1 MPGCHDAGGFLHRI
15 GGFLRS
21 GGRGRRGARARVRG
35 APRRRYR
42 RVKTHR
48 VERIPKNQTARRR
61 GRTGQN
67 VGIMRFLPPSCLS
80 RLFCMV
86 GILSIRWIS
95 VPDQDGLDTRRSG
108 LTRDQGEHAALMGFL
123 GERGATM
130 RIPQRVLHRAQAVL
144 DGTDP
149 LIKLRIAL
157 VVNAAQVA

>member
-1 MPGCHDAGGFLHRI
+1 MRAGFCTESADFYAVAGG
-15 GGFLRS
+15 
-21 GGRGRRGARARVRG
+21 GAEVRG
-35 APRRRYR
+35 QGCAELHGEDIAGE
-42 RVKTHR
+42 THR
-48 VERIPKNQTARRR
+48 VERIPKNQTVRRR

-95 VPDQDGLDTRRSG
+95 VPDQAGLDTRRSG

-149 LIKLRIAL
+149 LIKLRITL

>member
-1 MPGCHDAGGFLHRI
+1 MMRAGFCTESADFYAVAGG
-15 GGFLRS
+15 GAEA
-21 GGRGRRGARARVRG
+21 RGQGARG

-48 VERIPKNQTARRR
+48 VERVPKNQTVRRR

-95 VPDQDGLDTRRSG
+95 VPDQAGLDTRRSG

>member
-1 MPGCHDAGGFLHRI
+1 MLAGFCTESADFYAVAGGGVQRCA
-15 GGFLRS
+15 GK
-21 GGRGRRGARARVRG
+21 GARSSTAKISAG
-35 APRRRYR
+35 EM
-42 RVKTHR
+42 HR
-48 VERIPKNQTARRR
+48 AERIPKNQTVRRR

-67 VGIMRFLPPSCLS
+67 VGIMRFWPPSCLS

-95 VPDQDGLDTRRSG
+95 VPDQAGLDTRRSG

-144 DGTDP
+144 DGPDP
-149 LIKLRIAL
+149 FVKLRIAL
-157 VVNAAQVA
+157 VVHAAQVA

>member
-1 MPGCHDAGGFLHRI
+1 MRAGFCTESADFYAVAGG
-15 GGFLRS
+15 GAEA
-21 GGRGRRGARARVRG
+21 RGQGCTGKGARSSTAKISAG
-35 APRRRYR
+35 E
-42 RVKTHR
+42 THR
-48 VERIPKNQTARRR
+48 VERVPKNQTVRRR

-67 VGIMRFLPPSCLS
+67 VGIMRFLPPSCLN

-95 VPDQDGLDTRRSG
+95 VPDQAGLDTRRSG